1 MTGRLPDFP
10 GQLCI
15 NITQLG
21 VSLGLSELKCEAVT
35 DFILLWSCK
44 TLSGWSKI
52 GALLPL
58 PTLPRLWTTR
68 SLLRP
73 WTKLAQP
80 CSVTNHLSR
89 LCALFQ
95 WERMARVLSCMYLDV
110 LALSNKIYIVIF
122 CGIYWY
128 ITYPGPPFPHVITH
142 LNLLKN
148 HLNQWQTWKF
158 SKKLQLEL
166 WNKFCIYVFEMD
178 KVSFMNIQV
187 FSFPLGPSV
196 IFVFASLNFPNSLGS
211 KAVKLSD
218 PPAQQQQQMLHLG
231 LPGILVTFRLSTQAR
246 QTSARRGQS
255 GQMFSQL
262 NIVASIF

>member
-1 MTGRLPDFP
+1 
-10 GQLCI
+10 
-15 NITQLG
+15 
-21 VSLGLSELKCEAVT
+21 
-35 DFILLWSCK
+35 
-44 TLSGWSKI
+44 
-52 GALLPL
+52 
-58 PTLPRLWTTR
+58 
-68 SLLRP
+68 
-73 WTKLAQP
+73 
-80 CSVTNHLSR
+80 
-89 LCALFQ
+89 
-95 WERMARVLSCMYLDV
+95 
-110 LALSNKIYIVIF
+110 
-122 CGIYWY
+122 
-128 ITYPGPPFPHVITH
+128 
-142 LNLLKN
+142 
-148 HLNQWQTWKF
+148 
-158 SKKLQLEL
+158 
-166 WNKFCIYVFEMD
+166 MD

>member
-1 MTGRLPDFP
+1 MRVTSSVNFSYLQQTFWFVSIDSEESSATVQQCTFVLSLPVLKKYFASFAMLWDMKYVANQAKFKYIARDWQSRGLNLAIDRPKIPCFSWWQAKSCWRQAGRVSATVPVTGRLPGFP

-15 NITQLG
+15 YITQLG

-80 CSVTNHLSR
+80 CSVTKHLSR

-95 WERMARVLSCMYLDV
+95 WERMARALSCMYLDV

-142 LNLLKN
+142 FTKEPLEPVTNL
-148 HLNQWQTWKF
+148 
-158 SKKLQLEL
+158 
-166 WNKFCIYVFEMD
+166 
-178 KVSFMNIQV
+178 KV
-187 FSFPLGPSV
+187 L
-196 IFVFASLNFPNSLGS
+196 
-211 KAVKLSD
+211 
-218 PPAQQQQQMLHLG
+218 
-231 LPGILVTFRLSTQAR
+231 
-246 QTSARRGQS
+246 
-255 GQMFSQL
+255 
-262 NIVASIF
+262 